1 MLETTTK
8 MIVGRKP
15 KFGRKKQPVLKSQP
29 KPIRLDK
36 WKLFLE
42 SRTGKGK
49 EQLKAVMKFIIE
61 TENGFPDRWVP
72 YTVVLEYIKEQ
83 FSISRSRSNQFMNE
97 LERNSIVLRQKRKN
111 LVFYKVDGNALNPV
125 LTYDGLRTEYLRL
138 KRANNELS
146 NKLVIAESILSEH
159 ELIEPYESTL
169 QKIRED
175 IEASKV
181 RRKNKSRDEILA
193 EIMNLTPDE
202 MKLRTNDIESAQKS
216 ILSEELKK
224 G

>member
-1 MLETTTK
+1 MYRPE
-8 MIVGRKP
+8 G
-15 KFGRKKQPVLKSQP
+15 
-29 KPIRLDK
+29 
-36 WKLFLE
+36 LFF
-42 SRTGKGK
+42 S
-49 EQLKAVMKFIIE
+49 LKAFA
-61 TENGFPDRWVP
+61 TDSP
-72 YTVVLEYIKEQ
+72 
-83 FSISRSRSNQFMNE
+83 SASS
-97 LERNSIVLRQKRKN
+97 
-111 LVFYKVDGNALNPV
+111 
-125 LTYDGLRTEYLRL
+125 
-138 KRANNELS
+138 
-146 NKLVIAESILSEH
+146 AESILSEH